1 MNTMITK
8 ERPTQQQI
16 NNALW
21 SACDTFRGAFDSSEY
36 KNYILVFMFLKYLS
50 DVWQDHYN
58 QYKEQYGDNDELI
71 KRKLKRERFVLPD
84 NCSFNYIYEKRNDA
98 DIGGIID
105 KILAKIEEQNLEKLN
120 GVFRNISFNSEKLGQ
135 TRDRNRRLLNLI
147 NDFAKPELD
156 FRPSL
161 WEGKQDVLGEAYM
174 YLLEKFA
181 SGAGKKGG
189 EFFTPKEVSQLL
201 ARLIAPKVGARIFDP
216 TCGSASLL
224 IQVAEEV
231 KDKKG
236 NPSNDFAIYG
246 QESNGDTWA
255 LSKMNCFLHGMD
267 AARIEWCD
275 TLNNPQLVEANG
287 LMKFDVVVANPPF
300 SLDKWGHENAES
312 DRFRRYLRGIPPKSK
327 GDYAFILHMIET
339 TLPTGRVGVIVPHGV
354 LFRGG
359 AEGKIRQA
367 LIEDNLLEAVVGLPT
382 NLFFGTGIPAA
393 ILIFN
398 KAKKDTNTL
407 FIDASK
413 EYEDGKKQNKLR
425 TQDIERIVS
434 TYQNFAEIE
443 KYSHVASMEEIQEN
457 DYNLNIPRYVDTF
470 EEEEPVD
477 IVATIMEI
485 KRLEK
490 ELEIVQQEMAKHLKE
505 LDL

>member
-1 MNTMITK
+1 MTNK

-58 QYKEQYGDNDELI
+58 KYQEQYGDDDELI
-71 KRKLKRERFVLPD
+71 RRKLKRERFVLPE
-84 NCSFNYIYEKRNDA
+84 NSSFSYIYEKRNDA

-135 TRDRNRRLLNLI
+135 TKDRNRRLENLI

-161 WEGKQDVLGEAYM
+161 WDDKQDVLGEAYM
-174 YLLEKFA
+174 FLLEKFA

-201 ARLIAPKVGARIFDP
+201 AKLVAPKEGARIFDP

-231 KDKKG
+231 KDKDG

-300 SLDKWGHENAES
+300 SLDKWGHEKAES
-312 DRFRRYLRGIPPKSK
+312 DRFKRYLRGIPPKSK

-359 AEGKIRQA
+359 SEGRIRQA
-367 LIEDNLLEAVVGLPT
+367 LIDDNYLEAVVGLPT

-398 KAKKDTNTL
+398 KAKKNEDTL

-425 TQDIERIVS
+425 TEDIEKVVVAYR
-434 TYQNFAEIE
+434 NFSETE
-443 KYSHVASMEEIQEN
+443 KYSHVATLEEIQEN

-477 IVATIMEI
+477 IEATKIEI
-485 KRLEK
+485 SRLEK
-490 ELEIVQQEMAKHLKE
+490 ELVEVRSEMEGYLTE
-505 LDL
+505 LGL